1 MAEHHNDKDRQ
12 NESATVVG
20 HFPDRQT
27 AELGARAALKARF
40 TVRLIDGT
48 TVEVEMSDGQHT
60 AEVEGI
66 LAAYGATNLPSARP
80 WAADRIR
87 ADRGATVELVEE
99 ELQPHSEPVL
109 AGEVLIRKHVVNETL
124 TLEVPVQREE
134 LIIERLPVQRHAA
147 DQAEQHETDPLIQS
161 LSERLRQMQPG
172 EAVRIP
178 IVEEEVIVQKQR
190 VVKSQLLIGKRL
202 VREVQHFTDTV
213 RREVA
218 DVDRR
223 GDVRIADLEAS
234 S

>member
-1 MAEHHNDKDRQ
+1 
-12 NESATVVG
+12 
-20 HFPDRQT
+20 
-27 AELGARAALKARF
+27 
-40 TVRLIDGT
+40 
-48 TVEVEMSDGQHT
+48 
-60 AEVEGI
+60 
-66 LAAYGATNLPSARP
+66 
-80 WAADRIR
+80 
-87 ADRGATVELVEE
+87 
-99 ELQPHSEPVL
+99 
-109 AGEVLIRKHVVNETL
+109 VVNETL

-223 GDVRIADLEAS
+223 GDVRFADLEAS